1 MRSMVTMNRH
11 QKSPRPKRNRHM
23 RKTYLTTAIAISM
36 IVVFALG
43 AYAFAQELP
52 SFTVGVPGRSGCL
65 VCHGDPKIQQN
76 KTKVSL
82 YISQEDILQSAHKDV
97 PCTKCHVDFGQASAS
112 QAHTTVAGDW
122 KKTAGLSCK
131 NCHQHSGMLKVYSK
145 SIHGRLALSGD
156 PKGGA
161 SCADCHG
168 SHNIKSFKKDKAYKQ
183 EFHLQAK
190 EICGKCHMKY
200 YESYDDYYHG
210 RAYKA
215 GATDAPACWDC
226 HGAHDVASASNA
238 VSMVSKERL
247 PKTCARCHVDA
258 SKGLVSFAPMIHK
271 RQETQNKNVLIKF
284 KNQIMA
290 WIDSNVVKNVT
301 AWAGR

>member
-1 MRSMVTMNRH
+1 MRNMGTKSLQHHKSLQPRRISSMLK
-11 QKSPRPKRNRHM
+11 KSLLVALALSIFAFG
-23 RKTYLTTAIAISM
+23 TY
-36 IVVFALG
+36 
-43 AYAFAQELP
+43 AYAEELP

-82 YISQEDILQSAHKDV
+82 YVSQEDILQSAHKDV
-97 PCTKCHVDFGQASAS
+97 ACTKCHVDFSQASTS
-112 QAHTTVAGDW
+112 QAHTAIAGDF
-122 KKTAGLSCK
+122 KKTAGLACK

-161 SCADCHG
+161 NCADCHG
-168 SHNIKSFKKDKAYKQ
+168 SHNIKSFKKDKVYKA
-183 EFHLQAK
+183 EFHLKGK
-190 EICGKCHMKY
+190 EVCGKCHMKY

-215 GATDAPACWDC
+215 NAIDAPACWDC
-226 HGAHDVASASNA
+226 HGAHDVASAGNA

-247 PKTCARCHVDA
+247 PKTCAKCHVDA
-258 SKGLVSFAPMIHK
+258 SKGLVSFAPMIHG
-271 RQETQNKNVLIKF
+271 RAQAQDKNALIKM
-284 KNQIMA
+284 KNKVIA
-290 WIDSNVVKNVT
+290 WFNSNVVKNVT